1 METRFQQVTW
11 LQASRRVRWRW
22 NTEAVFHDLDGT
34 FTQHSA
40 GCKVLYDDV
49 IADPRAFP
57 ECWQDARYG
66 GTVCN
71 SSLRFVTVGM
81 TPPDPNLLLGP
92 GFGSR
97 LSYYGAR
104 SKVWHHLPPTSTTYH
119 LPPTSYH
126 LPPTTYCLSPTT
138 YHLLPTTYHLL
149 PVTYYQGYLRR
160 PGRRHVPAQ

>member
-126 LPPTTYCLSPTT
+126 LPPTAC
-138 YHLLPTTYHLL
+138 HLLPRVSTST
-149 PVTYYQGYLRR
+149 R
-160 PGRRHVPAQ
+160 PTPRTCSISGGQRALSSS